1 MKQKWLKLNPGKKV
15 VCLLQAVLI
24 VAAIILYIAL
34 QGSVNVLICGVF
46 LCLVTIVSVLYAE
59 EMFQH
64 KIRKKVA
71 DPKNAI
77 PSPMELFSRW
87 VSWILCTALSVGLFI
102 LGLTGMGL

>member
-1 MKQKWLKLNPGKKV
+1 MKQKWLKLNPGKKT
-15 VCLLQAVLI
+15 VCLLQAVLT

-34 QGSVNVLICGVF
+34 QGNVNVLICGVF
-46 LCLVTIVSVLYAE
+46 LCLVTVVSVLYAE

-64 KIRKKVA
+64 KIRRKVA
-71 DPKNAI
+71 DPKTAI

-102 LGLTGMGL
+102 LGLTGM

>member
-1 MKQKWLKLNPGKKV
+1 MKQKWLKLNLGKKGI
-15 VCLLQAVLI
+15 CLLQAVLI
-24 VAAIILYIAL
+24 IAAVILYMAL
-34 QGSVNVLICGVF
+34 QGSVKVLICGIC
-46 LCLVTIVSVLYAE
+46 LCLVNVISVLYAE

-87 VSWILCTALSVGLFI
+87 VSWVLCTALSVGLFI
-102 LGLTGMGL
+102 LGLTGM